1 MTFSF
6 DWSLADG
13 YPKDKHGLKV
23 FSTFACGG
31 GSTMGYKLAGYD
43 VLGCNEIDKDMMKL
57 YVKNHKPRFSF
68 LEDIRSFIER
78 DDLPAELYDLD
89 ILDGSPPCS
98 SFSFSG
104 KREKHWGLEKQ
115 FREGQVEQRLD
126 DLFFDFLKLV
136 AKLKPK
142 VVVAENVIGLIQGK
156 AKGYV
161 KEIVAEFRR
170 LGYNVQLFHLNAAE
184 MGVPQKRQRVFF
196 IANRCE
202 FQPLTLTFNEAP
214 IPFGQISTGAMPGD
228 RTLTPFDL
236 ECIDM
241 MRPDDGGFDDVYI
254 RKIGKRW
261 RRFNCMFIDKGQPH
275 YTICASGGSK
285 FVVRDERRHV
295 SNLEMIRA
303 QTFPHDYNFLDQQI
317 QYVLGMSVPP
327 VMLAQIARQIYMQWF
342 ATKVVRNEKARS

>member
-13 YPKDKHGLKV
+13 YPKNKHNLKV

-57 YVKNHKPRFSF
+57 YVENHKPRFSF
-68 LEDIRSFIER
+68 NEDIRSFIDR

-104 KREKHWGLEKQ
+104 KREKHWGVKKQ

-126 DLFFDFLKLV
+126 DLFFDFLRLV

-142 VVVAENVIGLIQGK
+142 VVVAENVLGLMQGK

-170 LGYNVQLFHLNAAE
+170 LGYDVQLFHLNAAE
-184 MGVPQKRQRVFF
+184 MGVPQSRERLFF

-202 FQPLTLTFNEAP
+202 FQPLKLNFNEP
-214 IPFGQISTGAMPGD
+214 EIPFGQIRTGAMPGD
-228 RTLTPFDL
+228 RQMTDL
-236 ECIDM
+236 DFEYIDM
-241 MRPDDGGFDDVYI
+241 MLPKDKLFKDSLIRNLGRWARWNVRLQDFGRPLF
-254 RKIGKRW
+254 
-261 RRFNCMFIDKGQPH
+261 
-275 YTICASGGSK
+275 TICSTNGSAII
-285 FVVRDERRHV
+285 VRNERRHV